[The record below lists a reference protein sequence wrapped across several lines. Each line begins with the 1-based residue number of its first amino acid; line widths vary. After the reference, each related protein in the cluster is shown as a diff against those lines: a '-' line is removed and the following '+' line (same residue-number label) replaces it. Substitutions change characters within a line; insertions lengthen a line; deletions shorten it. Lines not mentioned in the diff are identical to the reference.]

1 MTEFGITEDHI
12 FVDKQSGKNFDRP
25 AYTAMMAALK
35 PGDTVV
41 VKSLDHLGRSYEEM
55 IHQLDIIANEKLA
68 FLVVLDLPILD
79 SRVAEKPWF
88 FCN

>member
-1 MTEFGITEDHI
+1 MTGR
-12 FVDKQSGKNFDRP
+12 GKNFDRP

-41 VKSLDHLGRSYEEM
+41 VKSLDRLGRSYEEM
-55 IHQLDIIANEKLA
+55 IHQLDITANEKRA

-79 SRVAEKPWF
+79 FRVAENLWL